1 MRTWRNITLL
11 WAAYSTCPFGVRV
24 RVVFRFLTCPFEK
37 FLEAV
42 PKTGRVLDV
51 GCGDGQLLMWLTRDP
66 GSQRQAL
73 GIDFDEQ
80 KILHA
85 TRAAIPGAEFC
96 CHDITPLPSESF
108 DAVCIAHVMYLIPLD
123 QWPGLLGQCFRVL
136 KKGGVLVIME
146 VVDDHSWKS
155 RLAHLQELI
164 SVYVTRMTK
173 GEVVTSWSA
182 ETHRSAIEKS
192 GGARVDVAS
201 VDRGYL
207 HPHVVFTAY
216 KE

>member
-1 MRTWRNITLL
+1 VI
-11 WAAYSTCPFGVRV
+11 
-24 RVVFRFLTCPFEK
+24 RFLTCPFER

-42 PKTGRVLDV
+42 PKVGRVLDV

-66 GSQRQAL
+66 DSQRL
-73 GIDFDEQ
+73 GVGIDFDEQ

-85 TRAAIPGAEFC
+85 TRAAIPDAEFC
-96 CHDITPLPSESF
+96 CHDITPLLSESF
-108 DAVCIAHVMYLIPLD
+108 DAVCIAHVMYLIPLA
-123 QWPGLLGQCFRVL
+123 QWPDLLEQCFRVL

-182 ETHRSAIEKS
+182 ETHRSAIEKA
-192 GGARVDVAS
+192 GGSHVRVEP
-201 VDRGYL
+201 VDGGYL
-207 HPHVVFTAY
+207 HPHVLFTAC
-216 KE
+216 KQ